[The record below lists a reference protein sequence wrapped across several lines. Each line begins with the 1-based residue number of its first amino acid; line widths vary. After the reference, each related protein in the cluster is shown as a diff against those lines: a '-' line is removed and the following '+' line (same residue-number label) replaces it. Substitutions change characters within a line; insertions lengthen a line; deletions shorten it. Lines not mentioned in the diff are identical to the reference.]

1 MRNLLLFIRR
11 YFVLFAF
18 LVVQLICW
26 ILLVKSNE
34 THEALFAANSN
45 EVTGW
50 TMRQYNQVQY
60 YFNLKRTN
68 AALVQENARL
78 NSMVQFMKAAAF
90 DSATTF
96 FTDTTYRDTLGR
108 NRQFTFLPAKVV
120 NNNLNNENNYITL
133 FRGSN
138 QGVSTDMAV
147 VGPAGVVGRV
157 IAVGPNY
164 CRVMSLLNHLSRVA
178 AVLKKDNYQ
187 GSLEWDGEDPAY
199 LTLRNVPK
207 SAKVVKGDSV
217 LTSDLS
223 GSFPPGLMIG
233 TVSSI
238 QTQAQSNF
246 YTLRIRSA
254 TNFYTLQ
261 YVYLVKNA
269 YWNEQQQIETV
280 TPITSPR

>member
-1 MRNLLLFIRR
+1 MRNLFLFIRR

-45 EVTGW
+45 EITGW

-68 AALVQENARL
+68 AALVEENARL
-78 NSMVQFMKAAAF
+78 NSQLQFIKASQF
-90 DSATTF
+90 DTSATA
-96 FTDTTYRDTLGR
+96 FTDTTFKDTLGR
-108 NRQFTFLPAKVV
+108 SRQFTFLPAKVV

-138 QGVSTDMAV
+138 QGVTTDMAV
-147 VGPAGVVGRV
+147 VGPLGVVGRV

-178 AVLKKDNYQ
+178 GVLKNQSYQ
-187 GSLEWDGEDPAY
+187 GSIEWEGDDPAY
-199 LTLRNVPK
+199 LTMRNVPK
-207 SAKVVKGDSV
+207 SAKVAKGDSV

-233 TVSSI
+233 TVSAISAD
-238 QTQAQSNF
+238 QQSNF
-246 YTLRIRSA
+246 YTLRVKSA

-269 YWNEQQQIETV
+269 LWAQQQAIETQTLTT
-280 TPITSPR
+280 TPR